1 MNCTK
6 CGKEIED
13 GEDKVCEECKAKIV
27 SEIEAAEKEEKV
39 EKEVE
44 EVNVVEEAAAEKEE
58 VSEEKV
64 EEKVEEKSEENSGEE
79 KKKSDKKAVG
89 IASGIVAVCLITV
102 IAIIVCIVSFVT
114 GLVEVPDT
122 LKTNTVGN
130 STGNILN
137 SGYGVEDN
145 KYIYYIAPDSE
156 LVDICIYR
164 ANKDGSN
171 IKELYRTK
179 ETLISLNAMGGD
191 LFFLSLAQEYDNNG
205 DVVINNKIC
214 RMSKDGKDFCVIND
228 NEFHDYCYE
237 IYVVKDRIYYIGEDV
252 NVYTMDLYGGDRKLE
267 LDKER
272 GYVAVTEDHI
282 IYNEFIDEEKDPEKF
297 ETYIYFKETAE
308 SKVIVEDQKTYSTT
322 ILGDTVYYTDESGAI
337 YKKNINDLAADPI
350 LLCDT
355 EAYYMNATEEGIYY
369 MNYTSPEDETISIFK
384 VDLDGKNNVV
394 LKTLESANGADFINI
409 IGDWVMYTDSDG
421 IELFMNLTNKNTGDN
436 DVKVFKLNIQE
447 YWQKYLESEETEV
460 DDTLIDLD
468 TTVDEVENKV
478 ENTVS
483 TN

>member
-13 GEDKVCEECKAKIV
+13 SEDKVCEECKAKIV
-27 SEIEAAEKEEKV
+27 SEIEAAEKE
-39 EKEVE
+39 VE

-58 VSEEKV
+58 VAEKKV
-64 EEKVEEKSEENSGEE
+64 EEKAEENTADE
-79 KKKSDKKAVG
+79 KKKSDRKAVG

-130 STGNILN
+130 TTGNILN
-137 SGYGVEDN
+137 SGYAVEDN

-191 LFFLSLAQEYDNNG
+191 LFFLSLAQEYDNDGN
-205 DVVINNKIC
+205 VVINNKIC
-214 RMSKDGKDFCVIND
+214 RMSKDGKDFSVIND

-272 GYVAVTEDHI
+272 GYVAVTEDYI

-297 ETYIYFKETAE
+297 ETYIYFKDTAE
-308 SKVIVEDQKTYSTT
+308 AKVIVDNQKTYSTT

-337 YKKNINDLAADPI
+337 YKKHINDLAADPV

-384 VDLDGKNNVV
+384 VDLDGKNNTI
-394 LKTLESANGADFINI
+394 LKTLESPSGADFINI
-409 IGDWVMYTDSDG
+409 VGEWVMYTDSDG

-447 YWQKYLESEETEV
+447 YWEKYLESEETEV

-468 TTVDEVENKV
+468 TTVDEVEN
-478 ENTVS
+478 TVS
-483 TN
+483 AN

>member
-164 ANKDGSN
+164 ANKDGS
-171 IKELYRTK
+171 T
-179 ETLISLNAMGGD
+179 
-191 LFFLSLAQEYDNNG
+191 
-205 DVVINNKIC
+205 VIN
-214 RMSKDGKDFCVIND
+214 
-228 NEFHDYCYE
+228 
-237 IYVVKDRIYYIGEDV
+237 
-252 NVYTMDLYGGDRKLE
+252 
-267 LDKER
+267 
-272 GYVAVTEDHI
+272 
-282 IYNEFIDEEKDPEKF
+282 
-297 ETYIYFKETAE
+297 
-308 SKVIVEDQKTYSTT
+308 
-322 ILGDTVYYTDESGAI
+322 
-337 YKKNINDLAADPI
+337 
-350 LLCDT
+350 
-355 EAYYMNATEEGIYY
+355 
-369 MNYTSPEDETISIFK
+369 SPS
-384 VDLDGKNNVV
+384 
-394 LKTLESANGADFINI
+394 S
-409 IGDWVMYTDSDG
+409 
-421 IELFMNLTNKNTGDN
+421 
-436 DVKVFKLNIQE
+436 
-447 YWQKYLESEETEV
+447 
-460 DDTLIDLD
+460 
-468 TTVDEVENKV
+468 
-478 ENTVS
+478 
-483 TN
+483 